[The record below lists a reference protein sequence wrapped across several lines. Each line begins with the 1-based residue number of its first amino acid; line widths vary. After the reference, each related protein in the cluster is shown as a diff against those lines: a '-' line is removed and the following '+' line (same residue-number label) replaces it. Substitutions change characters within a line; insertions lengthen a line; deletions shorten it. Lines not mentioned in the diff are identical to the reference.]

1 MKLIVCLVIF
11 LNIFIP
17 QSQAVQVD
25 DDLLLDTLRLN
36 IEGLNPVF
44 DPNVYDY
51 YINITNDINE
61 IEVIAKPK
69 NERST
74 VEVIG
79 NKNLKQGI
87 NYIEI
92 KVISEN
98 KTNEQTYKIEVT
110 KTADIKKANTN
121 LETLAVQDVLLE
133 PAFDNNITNYK
144 VEVSE
149 TINEL
154 NILAIP
160 EDENGK
166 IEIIGN
172 ENLKQGENI
181 IKIVIT
187 APNGI
192 TNKEIEINVYK
203 RNSSEEQNYIERE
216 KSDEQKLEEAYKVK
230 KVVAENAISDEEKK
244 EITNDNKN
252 ILIVI
257 SIFSILVV
265 LGIYIGLK
273 NLKKNKDN

>member
-74 VEVIG
+74 IEIIG

-110 KTADIKKANTN
+110 KTADIKQANTN

-166 IEIIGN
+166 VEIIGN